1 MNQEKFVVHV
11 VDPDPAIAEGLSA
24 LFDTYGIEVLCYP
37 DAESFLEAEPLRR
50 SGQGCLLIE
59 ASLPGI
65 SGPALLQKLRDE
77 CADLPVLLLISTSS
91 PQLIEAARSARQV
104 GVIEKPC
111 TNGTL
116 IENVLRLRQQYR
128 RIRHQPREP
137 DTICG

>member
-1 MNQEKFVVHV
+1 MQHDNFVVHV
-11 VDPDPAIAEGLSA
+11 VDPDPAIADGLSA
-24 LFDTYGIEVLCYP
+24 LFDTFGIEVLSYS
-37 DAESFLEAEPLRR
+37 DAESFLESIPPPS

-104 GVIEKPC
+104 GVVEKPC
-111 TNGTL
+111 TNGML
-116 IENVLRLRQQYR
+116 VKEVLRLRQQSR
-128 RIRHQPREP
+128 RASHESHEL